1 MSSPNEP
8 GERERRSIRQRVK
21 RTRVRYTERISSLLK
36 AIREN
41 DEARIEEA
49 VLQLSRSRRIFAPL
63 AFGVGA
69 FALLFDSL
77 KVLLSNWRL
86 LLVQILPAMWVWLA
100 MFDLKL
106 HVLHGKSF
114 TVLRGPILIPIGL
127 VITAITVASFF
138 LNAVFAFAIS
148 RRGRA
153 EVRPAVDDARR
164 HIRPIVISGAVVGI
178 CLAFATTVTTRW
190 GRPWFGL
197 VLGAVVGVM
206 MICYIAIPSRL
217 IGGKPTQSRRDRLWL
232 SGISG
237 LLGAA
242 ICTPP
247 YALGR
252 LGLLMLGSKVLFIPG
267 IIFLAVGVALQ
278 AGATGS
284 VRAIKMSVKLKP
296 KDRPPADPRGT
307 PGGRAPDRAAGPV

>member
-8 GERERRSIRQRVK
+8 GDGERRSIRQRVK
-21 RTRVRYTERISSLLK
+21 RARVRYAERISTLLK
-36 AIREN
+36 AIHEN

-49 VLQLSRSRRIFAPL
+49 VLRLSRSRRMFAPL

-86 LLVQILPAMWVWLA
+86 LLVQILPAMWIWLV
-100 MFDLKL
+100 MFDLKA
-106 HVLHGKSF
+106 HVLHGRSF
-114 TVLRGPILIPIGL
+114 HVVRGPILIPVGL
-127 VITAITVASFF
+127 LITGLTVASFF
-138 LNAVFAFAIS
+138 LNAVFAFAIT
-148 RRGRA
+148 RPGRA
-153 EVRPAVDDARR
+153 EVRPAVDEARR
-164 HIRPIVISGAVVGI
+164 HMRAIVISGVVVGI
-178 CLAFATTVTTRW
+178 CLAFATTVVTRW
-190 GRPWFGL
+190 GHPWFAL
-197 VLGAVVGVM
+197 AVGAVVGVM
-206 MICYIAIPSRL
+206 MICYVAIPSRL
-217 IGGKPTQSRRDRLWL
+217 IGAKPAQSRRDRLWL
-232 SGISG
+232 SGISA
-237 LLGAA
+237 LLGAT

-267 IIFLAVGVALQ
+267 IIFIAVGVALQ

-296 KDRPPADPRGT
+296 TDRPPAV
-307 PGGRAPDRAAGPV
+307 AGPV